1 MEKEKLSVKDQTRIL
16 QMVESIMQ
24 DLKSPLN
31 RLTAKELV
39 EKGLPFHR
47 VKKQHA
53 QRVANLVEMARR
65 GQALR

>member
-1 MEKEKLSVKDQTRIL
+1 MEKLTTVEQTRIL

-24 DLKSPLN
+24 DLKNPLN
-31 RLTAKELV
+31 KLTAMQLV
-39 EKGLPFHR
+39 EKGLAWHQ

-65 GQALR
+65 SQALR

>member
-1 MEKEKLSVKDQTRIL
+1 MEKLTTVEQTRIL

-24 DLKSPLN
+24 DLKNPLN
-31 RLTAKELV
+31 KLTAAQLV
-39 EKGLPFHR
+39 EKGLVWHQ

-65 GQALR
+65 GQHLR